1 MGVCAPECW
10 CPLRPKASNPPEAR
24 VKDAREPPSVG
35 GLAITPGSCVS
46 PLFTAE
52 ATFSLFYFSSFE
64 LNSNIEWLFFH
75 HHFAFLKVKSIE
87 FSCFLERPFFSI
99 RKKMFCLF
107 IFESLLKRSN
117 PGPCGM
123 PSPCFHSQTSPGP
136 LLSLKSLTCSLKPWA
151 WGSDLVELPSGNWF
165 FTLGI
170 IWWKENIPAFLKD
183 CLYFYY

>member
-1 MGVCAPECW
+1 MFLKISFIFNFYYVYAWVCMGVCAPECW
-10 CPLRPKASNPPEAR
+10 CPLRPKALNPPEAR

-99 RKKMFCLF
+99 RKKKSSVCLF
-107 IFESLLKRSN
+107 LNLYWRD
-117 PGPCGM
+117 
-123 PSPCFHSQTSPGP
+123 QTQGRVACPAHAFTVRP
-136 LLSLKSLTCSLKPWA
+136 LQGLSFLWNLSLVP
-151 WGSDLVELPSGNWF
+151 
-165 FTLGI
+165 
-170 IWWKENIPAFLKD
+170 
-183 CLYFYY
+183 